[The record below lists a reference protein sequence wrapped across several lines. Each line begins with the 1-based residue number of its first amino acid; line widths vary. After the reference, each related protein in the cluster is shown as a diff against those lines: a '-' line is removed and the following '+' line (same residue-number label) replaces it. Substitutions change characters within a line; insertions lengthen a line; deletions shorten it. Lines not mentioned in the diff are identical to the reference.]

1 MKLSQITKEMK
12 EMNGAVAFGSECNA
26 WQDFVEDCHRQYGMG
41 PWSDLAEDTEVSQQ
55 VSRRTHDTMMI
66 NKVEIKIYPAS
77 IQSDMKEWFNPS
89 LILIAEVKLG
99 ECNEYGCN
107 DKILTIKDQEGN
119 EIYKNTGDLEK
130 DINLLLKL
138 YENLGWKDYEA
149 FSLFETN
156 NAYGFLSKARE
167 ELEK

>member
-1 MKLSQITKEMK
+1 MKLFRKDNTE
-12 EMNGAVAFGSECNA
+12 
-26 WQDFVEDCHRQYGMG
+26 Y
-41 PWSDLAEDTEVSQQ
+41 SDQELDALNTEWEIRVKANELEEGTDEYNEAAKIFSDE

-119 EIYKNTGDLEK
+119 EIYKNTGDLGK